1 MLRSMQVSKTL
12 DKTLDCLSEVEAAFG
27 SQLLNMDFGQKELN
41 AEVCLLLDAARKE
54 QSGIEERLPSLWR
67 ELFKKLRKMDTSIPD
82 SERKLA
88 TSLVFDCVL
97 VILTCSSDVFYSYEL
112 SSCVRD
118 ADEQNN
124 PDGCEE
130 RINMVLDALEPY
142 EDELTGWIELYMEQT
157 EKEKEDSSDS
167 QSQSPFAKFVMISDK
182 VDEILRCLHQLVG
195 SQSTPKDQL
204 APIKAAIEYKPRLIS
219 DDVTVQDIN
228 DEFKLSISAGTFG
241 NWIRGHHGTQ
251 YDDEY
256 LTVYK
261 ELFDDQIMHKNVNSG
276 L

>member
-1 MLRSMQVSKTL
+1 MQASKPIGSS
-12 DKTLDCLSEVEAAFG
+12 LDCLSEVEAAFG
-27 SQLLNMDFGQKELN
+27 SQLLNMDFGQRELN
-41 AEVCLLLDAARKE
+41 AEVCLLLDAVRKE
-54 QSGIEERLPSLWR
+54 QSCIEEKLPSLWR
-67 ELFKKLRKMDTSIPD
+67 ELFKKLRKRDSSIPD

-88 TSLVFDCVL
+88 TSLVFDSVL
-97 VILTCSSDVFYSYEL
+97 VILSCSNDVFYSYEL
-112 SSCVRD
+112 ASCIRD

-142 EDELTGWIELYMEQT
+142 EDELMGWIELFMEQT
-157 EKEKEDSSDS
+157 EIENENTCDE
-167 QSQSPFAKFVMISDK
+167 QLQSPFAKFVMISDK
-182 VDEILRCLHQLVG
+182 VDEILKCLHQLVG
-195 SQSTPKDQL
+195 SQSTPKEQL

-241 NWIRGHHGTQ
+241 NWIRGHHGTA
-251 YDDEY
+251 YDAED
-256 LTVYK
+256 LKVYK
-261 ELFDDQIMHKNVNSG
+261 EIFDDQIMHKNVNSG

>member
-1 MLRSMQVSKTL
+1 MQANKPIESSL
-12 DKTLDCLSEVEAAFG
+12 NCLAEVEAAFG
-27 SQLLNMDFGQKELN
+27 SQLLNMDFGQRELN
-41 AEVCLLLDAARKE
+41 AEVCLLLDAVRKE
-54 QSGIEERLPSLWR
+54 QSCIEEKFPSLWR
-67 ELFKKLRKMDTSIPD
+67 ELFKKLRKKDSSIPD

-97 VILTCSSDVFYSYEL
+97 VILSCSKDVFYSYEL
-112 SSCVRD
+112 ASCVRD

-130 RINMVLDALEPY
+130 RITMVLDALEPY
-142 EDELTGWIELYMEQT
+142 EDELTGWIELFMEQT
-157 EKEKEDSSDS
+157 EIENEDTCDD

-182 VDEILRCLHQLVG
+182 VDEILKCLHQLVG

-219 DDVTVQDIN
+219 DDVTVKDIN
-228 DEFKLSISAGTFG
+228 DEFNLSISAGTFG

-251 YDDEY
+251 YDDED
-256 LTVYK
+256 LKVYK
-261 ELFDDQIMHKNVNSG
+261 EIFDNQIMHKNVNSG

>member
-1 MLRSMQVSKTL
+1 MQERKSIESS
-12 DKTLDCLSEVEAAFG
+12 LDCLSEVETIFG
-27 SQLLNMDFGQKELN
+27 SQLLNMDFGQIELN
-41 AEVCLLLDAARKE
+41 TEVCLLLDAVRKE
-54 QSGIEERLPSLWR
+54 QSCIEEKLPSLWR
-67 ELFKKLRKMDTSIPD
+67 ELFKKLRKRDSSIPD

-97 VILTCSSDVFYSYEL
+97 VILSCSKDVFYSYEL
-112 SSCVRD
+112 ASCVRD

-130 RINMVLDALEPY
+130 RITMVLDALEPY
-142 EDELTGWIELYMEQT
+142 EEELTGWIELFMEQT
-157 EKEKEDSSDS
+157 QMEEEDSYED

-182 VDEILRCLHQLVG
+182 VDEILKCLHQLVG

-204 APIKAAIEYKPRLIS
+204 TPIKAAIEYKPRLIS
-219 DDVTVQDIN
+219 DDVTVKDFN
-228 DEFKLSISAGTFG
+228 DEFNLSISAGTFG

-251 YDDEY
+251 YDDED
-256 LTVYK
+256 LKVYK
-261 ELFDDQIMHKNVNSG
+261 EIFDDQIMHKNVNSG